1 MLLDS
6 RFQGV
11 YNIKKQLKVGEKLY
25 TYKKD
30 NYFKDNTGIEV
41 LFHIIAKDEPEHLHE
56 FIEMVY
62 ILRGSGVHAIDGV
75 EYDFKPGSLLFI
87 NYRQVHNFRTDS
99 EMEMCNILLDPEW
112 ISEKLIDSENAFE
125 LLSLSAFS
133 YFGKDIDGDHPFIL
147 FAGEERQRIERLL
160 KEMANEK
167 SKRNTGYITVLKAQ
181 AMVLLTYIFRK
192 MSSDIAPVQKGFTPE
207 FLSYIRENCAEKL
220 TLNELAKKSF
230 YNPSY
235 FSRLFKE
242 HYGITVTEF
251 INESRLEKAMDLL
264 LKTEL
269 SVEEIVE
276 RTGFSRKATFYKLLK
291 EKTGKTPQDFRKSK
305 NS

>member
-1 MLLDS
+1 MGL
-6 RFQGV
+6 Q
-11 YNIKKQLKVGEKLY
+11 YKKASEERVRRMY

-30 NYFKDNTGIEV
+30 SYFKDNTGIEV
-41 LFHIIAKDEPEHLHE
+41 LFHTIAKHEPEHLHE

-62 ILRGSGVHAIDGV
+62 ILHGSGVHGIDGV
-75 EYDFKPGSLLFI
+75 EYDLKPGSLLFI
-87 NYRQVHNFRTDS
+87 NYRQVHYFRTDT

-125 LLSLSAFS
+125 LLTLSAFS
-133 YFGKDIDGDHPFIL
+133 YFSKDIDGGRPLIMFS
-147 FAGEERQRIERLL
+147 GEERQQIERLL
-160 KEMANEK
+160 KNMAMEK
-167 SKRNTGYITVLKAQ
+167 AEKKTGYTTVLKSQ
-181 AMVLLTYIFRK
+181 AMVMLTYIFRE
-192 MSSDIAPVQKGFTPE
+192 MSSDIAPVRKGFTPE
-207 FLSYIRENCAEKL
+207 FLAYIRENCSEKL
-220 TLNELAKKSF
+220 TLNELAKKCF

-242 HYGITVTEF
+242 HYGVTVTEF
-251 INESRLEKAMDLL
+251 INQIRLEKAMEML

-291 EKTGKTPQDFRKSK
+291 ENTGMTPQDFRKSK
-305 NS
+305 IS

>member
-1 MLLDS
+1 MH
-6 RFQGV
+6 
-11 YNIKKQLKVGEKLY
+11 

-30 NYFKDNTGIEV
+30 SYFKDGTGIEV
-41 LFHIIAKDEPEHLHE
+41 LFHTIAKDEPEHLHE

-62 ILRGSGVHAIDGV
+62 ILRGSGIHAIDGV

-87 NYRQVHNFRTDS
+87 NYRQVHYFRTDT

-125 LLSLSAFS
+125 LLGLSAFS
-133 YFGKDIDGDHPFIL
+133 HFEKDVDSDRPLIL
-147 FAGEERQRIERLL
+147 FSGEERHQIERLL
-160 KEMANEK
+160 KDMAAEK
-167 SKRNTGYITVLKAQ
+167 AKKNTGYITVLKSQ
-181 AMVLLTYIFRK
+181 VMVLLTYIFRK

-207 FLSYIRENCAEKL
+207 FLTYIRENSAEKL
-220 TLNELAKKSF
+220 TLGELAKKCF

-242 HYGITVTEF
+242 HYGITVTEY
-251 INESRLEKAMDLL
+251 INQIRLEKAMEML

-269 SVEEIVE
+269 SVEDIVE
-276 RTGFSRKATFYKLLK
+276 HTGFSRKATFYKLLK
-291 EKTGKTPQDFRKSK
+291 QKTGMTPQDFRKSK
-305 NS
+305 IS